1 MGKEKGYFQNG
12 NSGRPKGSRNKSL
25 TRGKISEILNDEST
39 WTKFK
44 TELKKLRGRAYC
56 DTLVKLFEYD
66 TPRFASINFSL
77 SNMSE
82 DDLSFLI
89 EKLKEQMNHEQTETN

>member
-1 MGKEKGYFQNG
+1 MAKFQKG

-25 TRGKISEILNDEST
+25 TRGKIAEILNDEST
-39 WTKFK
+39 WLKFK
-44 TELKKLRGRAYC
+44 VELKKLRGRAYC

-66 TPRFASINFSL
+66 TPRYASVNFSL

-82 DDLSFLI
+82 HDLDFLMTKI
-89 EKLKEQMNHEQTETN
+89 REQVNDEES

>member
-1 MGKEKGYFQNG
+1 MPKNLFQPG
-12 NSGRPKGSRNKSL
+12 NSGRPKGSKNKSL
-25 TRGKISEILNDEST
+25 TRTKIAEILNDAAT
-39 WTKFK
+39 WARFT

-66 TPRFASINFSL
+66 TPRFSSINFSL

-82 DDLSFLI
+82 QDLEFLVSHI
-89 EKLKEQMNHEQTETN
+89 RQQMTNENETY

>member
-1 MGKEKGYFQNG
+1 MPKKLFKPGNG
-12 NSGRPKGSRNKSL
+12 GRPKGSKNKSI
-25 TRGKISEILNDEST
+25 TRSRIAAILNDENT
-39 WTKFK
+39 WTKFA

-66 TPRFASINFSL
+66 TPRFSSINFSL

-82 DDLSFLI
+82 QDLEFLVSH
-89 EKLKEQMNHEQTETN
+89 LKQQMNEPNESDQ